1 MTTPRD
7 LPGERAPEWSLE
19 RFCGLLS
26 RSAPELRAQVAGRLG
41 SELEPAWA
49 WLAVE
54 ADRRIEELRRD
65 PALYDP
71 WPAPR
76 RSRPSRARSARAP
89 VSARRLPTDD
99 ALLDIPAAVFIEALT
114 GNVAAGG
121 MVRCPLPDHE
131 DRTPSCSIADGLWRC
146 HGCGAGGDVYTL
158 FAELE
163 GYPTPL
169 RGPAFVEVRRALL
182 ERFAGGLRV
191 AA

>member
-1 MTTPRD
+1 
-7 LPGERAPEWSLE
+7 
-19 RFCGLLS
+19 
-26 RSAPELRAQVAGRLG
+26 
-41 SELEPAWA
+41 
-49 WLAVE
+49 
-54 ADRRIEELRRD
+54 
-65 PALYDP
+65 
-71 WPAPR
+71 
-76 RSRPSRARSARAP
+76 
-89 VSARRLPTDD
+89 LPTDD

-131 DRTPSCSIADGLWRC
+131 DRTPSCSIAYGLWHC